1 MKKILFIFH
10 KSTTNPGPVGKLLT
24 QRGYELDIRVPKE
37 GDRLPS
43 TMNDHEAAISFG
55 GSMSVNNSETLP
67 FIRTELDWIPTVLES
82 EKPFLGIC
90 LGAQLLARVL
100 GAKVATH
107 PQGTAEIGYHPII
120 PTEAGSRYFESSLSF
135 YHWNSEG
142 FELPSDAVKLASGEM
157 FENQAFRYGQNAYG
171 VQFHPEISSS
181 VLEEWVATTDLETE
195 EKLSLP
201 GAQSWDEQMK
211 NHLQYA
217 PVVENWLDAF
227 LSLWLKH
234 EKIPELATCK
244 TMVDVKY

>member
-10 KSTTNPGPVGKLLT
+10 KPTTNPGPVGQILS
-24 QRGYELDIRVPKE
+24 QRGYQLDIRLPRE
-37 GDRLPS
+37 GDSLPN
-43 TMNDHEAAISFG
+43 TMDEHEAAISFG
-55 GSMSVNNSETLP
+55 GSMSANDSNILP
-67 FIRTELDWIPTVLES
+67 FIRIELDWIPTVLS
-82 EKPFLGIC
+82 SGKPFLGIC

-120 PTEAGSRYFESSLSF
+120 PTEAGSKYFESSLSF

-157 FENQAFRYGQNAYG
+157 FENQAFRYGENAYG
-171 VQFHPEISSS
+171 VQFHPEISRS

-201 GAQSWDEQMK
+201 GAQSWEEQIEK
-211 NHLQYA
+211 HLQYS
-217 PVVENWLDAF
+217 PVVENWLNSF
-227 LSLWLKH
+227 LSQWLGETANTKN
-234 EKIPELATCK
+234 ERIISSL
-244 TMVDVKY
+244 